1 MMNKEICN
9 TSVISVHLF
18 QKNLIRFLTDNFG
31 KKPSKIMYV
40 SMDAQPNIKIGR
52 TLSIYA
58 ITWKNLVYLQ
68 NGISLQL
75 HMEKVQQMGVPVH

>member
-1 MMNKEICN
+1 M
-9 TSVISVHLF
+9 ISECTKHDTIAVHLF
-18 QKNLIRFLTDNFG
+18 QKNLIRFLTENFG

-68 NGISLQL
+68 NGIFLQL

>member
-1 MMNKEICN
+1 M
-9 TSVISVHLF
+9 ISECTKHDTIAVHLF

-68 NGISLQL
+68 NGIFLQL